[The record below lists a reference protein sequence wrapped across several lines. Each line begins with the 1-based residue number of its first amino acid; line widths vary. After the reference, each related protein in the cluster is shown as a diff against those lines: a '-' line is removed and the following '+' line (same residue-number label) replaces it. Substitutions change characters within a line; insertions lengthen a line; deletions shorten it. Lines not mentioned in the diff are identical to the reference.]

1 MARNRAVYIA
11 GTTIAAAVAG
21 ALLGEVWGY
30 FAQEEG
36 WWGAGMLLGLVLGI
50 VAGVAVAERATR

>member
-11 GTTIAAAVAG
+11 GTMLAAAIVG
-21 ALLGEVWGY
+21 ALLGAIWGY

-50 VAGVAVAERATR
+50 VFGVSVGERAAS